1 MFISIP
7 IRASFIS
14 LFTLLFLILGT
25 SSVIARA
32 RAETSSGWTFITQDS
47 EDHLLPGINPITV
60 KGNIITAGSSTVF
73 PLSER
78 IVERFADEGY
88 SYNISV
94 DSIGSGGGFERF
106 CLAGETDIANAS
118 RAIKQKEINNCND
131 IGRDPIEIRIGTDA
145 LAVVI
150 SKDNTF
156 AKDASMEELKVIFS
170 TALTWSEVNPS
181 WPDKPIKRFIPG
193 TDSGTFDYFTEAV
206 FDKEIEAI
214 LSASNLQMSEDDNI
228 LVRGVVGSP
237 YAVGFFGYGYYTE
250 NSDKLNVMA
259 INGIEAS
266 QETVDASTYPL
277 ARPLYIY
284 STADIMKEKPQVAA
298 FIAYYLTYVN
308 EEVVDVGYFPANQA
322 DLDSAKQSWLD
333 ATDGLY

>member
-1 MFISIP
+1 MSKNFTVVFI
-7 IRASFIS
+7 
-14 LFTLLFLILGT
+14 TLFLILST
-25 SSVIARA
+25 ASVIAKPK
-32 RAETSSGWTFITQDS
+32 AETSDKWSFITQDS
-47 EDHLLPGINPITV
+47 DDLILPGINPIAV
-60 KGNIITAGSSTVF
+60 EGNIVTAGSSTVF

-78 IVERFADEGY
+78 IVERFVDEGY
-88 SYNISV
+88 SNSISV

-106 CLAGETDIANAS
+106 CSAGEADIANAS
-118 RAIKQKEINNCND
+118 RAINQKEINNCNA
-131 IGRDPIEIRIGTDA
+131 IGRDPMEIRVGTDA
-145 LAVVI
+145 LAVVV
-150 SKDNTF
+150 SKENTF
-156 AKDASMEELKVIFS
+156 AKDASMEELAAIFS
-170 TALTWSEVNPS
+170 TASTWSEVNPS
-181 WPDKPIKRFIPG
+181 WPAKPINRFIPG

-206 FDKEIEAI
+206 FDKETEAI

-308 EEVVDVGYFPANQA
+308 EEVVGVGYFPANQA
-322 DLDSAKQSWLD
+322 DLDNAKQSWLD